1 MNRVFVGNMRPKL
14 NRNKELRLITT
25 SSNPMSRISNSILP
39 ASRRVPFQLKS
50 AGRFR
55 QCSRSVWIAT
65 QSTRNGKI
73 YGRKCSSAMLSV
85 ATPQLSRA
93 VTTLGLGFFGT
104 LFFVPLAVLHDAEQ
118 KFPGHVDSILPPQM
132 TSVVGQITSFYD
144 FSSGATSSKKT
155 GFGVPATIGSE

>member
-55 QCSRSVWIAT
+55 QCSRSV
-65 QSTRNGKI
+65 
-73 YGRKCSSAMLSV
+73 CV